1 MALPVALLAGAAI
14 GAGQMAYGASQKKK
28 YQNAAAANV
37 MPEYQINPEEG
48 AMMRQ
53 AESMAGQGMS
63 DAARE
68 SMRAN
73 TDRALGTGIDA
84 ILRGGGNA
92 NAIASLAGN
101 TQNQI
106 NQMAVYEDQARLKNL
121 ENLQNQRAR
130 MSANRDKVYQINQY
144 QPWANRAQAINQ
156 QLMGA
161 QNMMQGGFNTMAGG
175 LLQGISNMPQ
185 GGQRTPFMP
194 AQQPQMNP
202 MQLAQMQNMQQNQ
215 MPYGGYMPQYAN
227 IPQFNYM
234 SNLQDVGADTFT
246 GDEFEGWEFQ

>member
-1 MALPVALLAGAAI
+1 MAIPVALLAGAAV
-14 GAGQMAYGASQKKK
+14 GAGQMAYGASLKKK
-28 YQNAAAANV
+28 YERDAANNK
-37 MPEYQINPEEG
+37 MPEYQIPQEERD
-48 AMMRQ
+48 MMRQ

-68 SMRAN
+68 AMRSN
-73 TDRALGTGIDA
+73 SDRALGTSIDA

-130 MSANRDKVYQINQY
+130 MAANRDKVYQINQY

-161 QNMMQGGFNTMAGG
+161 QNMMQGGFNTLTGG
-175 LLQGISNMPQ
+175 LLQGIANMPSA
-185 GGQRTPFMP
+185 GQRTPFMP
-194 AQQPQMNP
+194 AQQPRINP
-202 MQLAQMQNMQQNQ
+202 MQAAAMQNMPSNQ

-227 IPQFNYM
+227 VPQFDYL
-234 SNLQDVGADTFT
+234 SNLQDVGANTFT
-246 GDEFEGWEFQ
+246 GEEFEGWEFE